1 MRQCINQ
8 KGQALVMLLIFA
20 IIGIMVTSAS
30 VALIISNA
38 HGSDKLYQGATA
50 YDVAESGAETAMI
63 KLLRNP
69 NYAGEIV
76 TVGTGQAEITVA
88 SSGATVK
95 TVTSKGTIGG
105 YTRKVQVIADYS
117 GGILTATSWKE
128 IQ

>member
-1 MRQCINQ
+1 MMHINQ

-38 HGSDKLYQGATA
+38 QGSDKLYQGATA

-69 NYAGEIV
+69 NYAGETV
-76 TVGTGQAEITVA
+76 TVGTGQAVVTVA
-88 SSGATVK
+88 SSGATVR
-95 TVTSKGTIGG
+95 TVTSKGTIGN
-105 YTRKVQVIADYS
+105 YTRKIQVIADFT

-128 IQ
+128 VQ

>member
-1 MRQCINQ
+1 MIHINQ

-38 HGSDKLYQGATA
+38 QGSDKLYQGATA

-63 KLLRNP
+63 KLLRDP
-69 NYAGEIV
+69 NYAGETV
-76 TVGTGQAEITVA
+76 TVGTGQAVITIA
-88 SSGATVK
+88 SSGATIR
-95 TVTSKGTIGG
+95 TVTSKGTIGN
-105 YTRKVQVIADYS
+105 YTRKIQVIADFT

-128 IQ
+128 VQ

>member
-1 MRQCINQ
+1 MRHINQ
-8 KGQALVMLLIFA
+8 KGQTLIMLLIFA

-38 HGSDKLYQGATA
+38 SGSDKLYQGATA

-63 KLLRNP
+63 KLLRDP
-69 NYAGEIV
+69 DYAGETV
-76 TVGTGQAEITVA
+76 TVGTGQAVVTVA
-88 SSGATVK
+88 SSGATTK
-95 TVTSKGTIGG
+95 TITAKGTIGNF
-105 YTRKVQVIADYS
+105 TRKIQVIADYT